1 MCGASKK
8 PCIRD
13 PSPNNNQTIHS
24 ISSCN
29 IVETMTAIEV
39 MESPEKPESDKKSY
53 RVIRLGNGLKALLV
67 SDPTP
72 LEIQAVALIEKDG
85 SGKIRDENESS
96 QIDATSEEESEE
108 DEEDE
113 EQDDDD
119 QEAGEQKEK
128 QAACSLC
135 VGVGSFSDPRDIQG
149 LAHFLG

>member
-13 PSPNNNQTIHS
+13 SSPNNNQTIHS
-24 ISSCN
+24 ISSTD
-29 IVETMTAIEV
+29 IVKKMTAIEV

-67 SDPTP
+67 SDPAP
-72 LEIQAVALIEKDG
+72 LEIQAVALNEKEG
-85 SGKIRDENESS
+85 SGKIGGEIESS
-96 QIDATSEEESEE
+96 QIDATSDEESGE

-113 EQDDDD
+113 DDDD
-119 QEAGEQKEK
+119 QEAGQQKEK

-135 VGVGSFSDPRDIQG
+135 VGVGSFSDPRDVQG